1 MEVLVQMCT
10 RYMIHDTRRRGRVS
24 SSRYSGYSGKTGVIN
39 SSTKAL
45 DTVILSFRPVV
56 IFIFCKLLN
65 LLSCGQAQTVKQAR
79 KI

>member
-1 MEVLVQMCT
+1 MEVL
-10 RYMIHDTRRRGRVS
+10 
-24 SSRYSGYSGKTGVIN
+24 VIN

-79 KI
+79 KL

>member
-10 RYMIHDTRRRGRVS
+10 RYTIHARAGAFPPRDIPGIRG
-24 SSRYSGYSGKTGVIN
+24 KQE
-39 SSTKAL
+39 AL
-45 DTVILSFRPVV
+45 DTDILSFRPVV

-65 LLSCGQAQTVKQAR
+65 LLSCGQAETVKQAR